1 MKKLPLL
8 LIFLFFAMA
17 ISPAEAQSSYDFP
30 NWVKKGVFANYTIAG
45 ELTLKYNN
53 RYYWIGSA
61 SENKSYLYWEIKNV
75 DGNVATLYIKI
86 FYAYMYVGNA
96 SLYLPQGIIKL
107 LKPTNTKG
115 YMNYTTE
122 RTIKVDYVKRE
133 IVSNGGYV
141 NLWINPAADVYYGS
155 IPPDIQTNPHAKPFL
170 KYSPARYIPRYM
182 VFPSNKSMTLAGHDF
197 HDYYVLRVM
206 GTSQQSVDNWT
217 NLSNSGAYGVKVVNL
232 NNFTASPFLVSLA
245 YDRDTGI
252 LLSGDW
258 FDDIYVSE
266 FGLYDTFMVRLN
278 NTNIF
283 SNEGKPFG
291 IGVEGIITLG
301 VIIGVGAAVWILLK
315 RRK

>member
-1 MKKLPLL
+1 
-8 LIFLFFAMA
+8 MA
-17 ISPAEAQSSYDFP
+17 ISPAEAQGSYDFP

-53 RYYWIGSA
+53 EYYWVGSA

-75 DGNVATLYIKI
+75 DGNIATLYIKI
-86 FYAYMYVGNA
+86 FYAYLDVGNA

-107 LKPTNTKG
+107 LKPTNMKG

-122 RTIKVDYVKRE
+122 RTIKVNYVKRE

-141 NLWINPAADVYYGS
+141 NLWINPATDVYYGS
-155 IPPDIQTNPHAKPFL
+155 IPPDIQSNPHAKPFL
-170 KYSPARYIPRYM
+170 KYSPANYIPKYM
-182 VFPSNKSMTLAGHDF
+182 VFPSSKSMTLGGHDF

-206 GTSQQSVDNWT
+206 GTSQQSVENWT
-217 NLSNSGAYGVKVVNL
+217 NLSNSGAYAVKVVNQ
-232 NNFTASPFLVSLA
+232 NNFTASPFLVSFA

-278 NTNIF
+278 KTNIF
-283 SNEGKPFG
+283 SNEGKTFG
-291 IGVEGIITLG
+291 ISMEGIIAISAIIVVG
-301 VIIGVGAAVWILLK
+301 VAAWILWK
-315 RRK
+315 RRR